1 MNKLIIFDMD
11 GVVFK
16 NISFWVKLHKAYG
29 TLKEGKVLTEKYVK
43 TNYAKLVDEVV
54 GKLWKGRPA
63 KPYYDLTKKLKYT
76 KGAKQTFRELKK
88 MNYKTAIISS
98 GPNDLALRAKK
109 DLNIDYIFTNYL
121 IIKNNKISG
130 EFKWPVGDARKQV
143 ILRNLAEKLN
153 VDLKDVIVI
162 VHGDNDIRMAKTAG
176 FAIAFN
182 PTSEKLLKYCSKTI
196 RENNLTAIL
205 KPIKEFEQIKWQ
217 YL

>member
-29 TLKEGKVLTEKYVK
+29 TYTEGKVLAEKYVK

-54 GKLWKGRPA
+54 GKLWKGKPA
-63 KPYYDLTKKLKYT
+63 KPYYDLIKKLKYT
-76 KGAKQTFRELKK
+76 KGAKQTFKELKQ

-98 GPNDLALRAKK
+98 GPKDLALRAKK
-109 DLNIDYIFTNYL
+109 ELKIDYIFTNDL

-153 VDLKDVIVI
+153 IDLKDVIVV

-176 FAIAFN
+176 IAIAFN
-182 PTSEKLLKYCSKTI
+182 PSSKELIKYCCKTI
-196 RENNLTAIL
+196 RKDTLTSIL
-205 KPIKEFEQIKWQ
+205 KPIKELEQIKWQ
-217 YL
+217 HL